1 MGAFLCANFVA
12 VVLLSWMPKFLYDK
26 FHLTLAMAGLTATVF
41 AQLASMIGSPA
52 GGWLADT
59 LRRRRP
65 GGRMMVQSI
74 GVFAGAPFVVLCG
87 MTESIGLLMAALA
100 CWGFFKGMYDANIF
114 ASVYDVIPPESRGS
128 AAGLMNTIGWLGGG
142 ALAPVT
148 IGVLAA
154 RWGLSAA
161 IAMTGGVYLVAGV
174 LLLLAIRR
182 CQGIAEDDRF

>member
-1 MGAFLCANFVA
+1 
-12 VVLLSWMPKFLYDK
+12 
-26 FHLTLAMAGLTATVF
+26 
-41 AQLASMIGSPA
+41 
-52 GGWLADT
+52 
-59 LRRRRP
+59 
-65 GGRMMVQSI
+65 MVQSI

-161 IAMTGGVYLVAGV
+161 IAMTGGVYLVAGA

-182 CQGIAEDDRF
+182 CQGTAEDDRF